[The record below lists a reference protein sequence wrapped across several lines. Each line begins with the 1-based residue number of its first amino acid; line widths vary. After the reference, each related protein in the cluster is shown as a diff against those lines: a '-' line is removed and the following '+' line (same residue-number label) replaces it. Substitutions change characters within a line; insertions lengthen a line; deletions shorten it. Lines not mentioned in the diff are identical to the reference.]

1 MNVPCFS
8 SLSHFST
15 FQLVLP
21 GLLSK
26 RTVRQR
32 CVYRFLSFFKINL
45 FIYLFLAVLGLPCC
59 AWTFSGCGEWGLL
72 FVAVCGLLIVVASL
86 VVEHGLQAR
95 RLQQLQHVGSV
106 VVAHGLQS
114 AGSGVVVHGVSCSV
128 ACGIFLTRARTRV
141 PCIARQILNHCATRE
156 VPADFL
162 SSALRNDTCKAVRKA
177 ELGRGRN

>member
-86 VVEHGLQAR
+86 VVGHGL
-95 RLQQLQHVGSV
+95 
-106 VVAHGLQS
+106 
-114 AGSGVVVHGVSCSV
+114 
-128 ACGIFLTRARTRV
+128 
-141 PCIARQILNHCATRE
+141 
-156 VPADFL
+156 
-162 SSALRNDTCKAVRKA
+162 
-177 ELGRGRN
+177 